1 MDSNK
6 IHYRPGPALGH
17 VFIRNLYAMNISLC
31 FPSFIFKCTF
41 DLIFLLKALRKS
53 NRNARA
59 CVGGGGGGAEMQ
71 RKYTITMNILG
82 PFVTSP
88 QPRLTVDLGQNAVP
102 CLGDGVCLGGTSGGC
117 LGNCTVP

>member
-1 MDSNK
+1 MPV
-6 IHYRPGPALGH
+6 RVLA
-17 VFIRNLYAMNISLC
+17 
-31 FPSFIFKCTF
+31 
-41 DLIFLLKALRKS
+41 
-53 NRNARA
+53 
-59 CVGGGGGGAEMQ
+59 GAEMQ

-88 QPRLTVDLGQNAVP
+88 QLRLTVDLGQNAVP